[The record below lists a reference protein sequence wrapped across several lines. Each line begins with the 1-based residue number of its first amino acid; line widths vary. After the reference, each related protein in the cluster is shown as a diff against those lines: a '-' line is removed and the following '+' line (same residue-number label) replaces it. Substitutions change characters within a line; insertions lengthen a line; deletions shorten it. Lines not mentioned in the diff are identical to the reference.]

1 MMEKIKMSKPVFDE
15 FGKYILEKG
24 TYSLY
29 YALEYI
35 NRFPDSYLY
44 AWLFRTRRQ
53 EQFDNMIS
61 FAKLWES
68 YDPEKPEE
76 MVEVYNNLFYFVVNS
91 DDPEYR
97 LVITRDGNVRA
108 HEFTSDY
115 SEWTKFNDMD
125 KALEWVTPDTEV
137 IQETLRPSTSRLI
150 N

>member
-1 MMEKIKMSKPVFDE
+1 M
-15 FGKYILEKG
+15 GKL
-24 TYSLY
+24 
-29 YALEYI
+29 
-35 NRFPDSYLY
+35 R
-44 AWLFRTRRQ
+44 
-53 EQFDNMIS
+53 
-61 FAKLWES
+61 
-68 YDPEKPEE
+68 PEKPEE

>member
-1 MMEKIKMSKPVFDE
+1 MMEKIKISKPVFDE
-15 FGKYILEKG
+15 FKKYHFEKG
-24 TYSLY
+24 TYALY

-35 NRFPDSYLY
+35 HRFPDSYLY
-44 AWLFRTRRQ
+44 DWLFRARRQ
-53 EQFDNMIS
+53 EQEDNMIS
-61 FAKLWES
+61 FSRLWGS

-108 HEFTSDY
+108 HEFTSDH

-137 IQETLRPSTSRLI
+137 IQEALRPSTSRLV
-150 N
+150 

>member
-68 YDPEKPEE
+68 YDQK
-76 MVEVYNNLFYFVVNS
+76 NQKK
-91 DDPEYR
+91 
-97 LVITRDGNVRA
+97 
-108 HEFTSDY
+108 
-115 SEWTKFNDMD
+115 W
-125 KALEWVTPDTEV
+125 
-137 IQETLRPSTSRLI
+137 
-150 N
+150 